1 MIQDSRKRN
10 IRTRN
15 KKVKGLDIIH
25 LPTPYYHPD
34 PPKKIKIVHTM
45 SDVGRSPVSSELEGA
60 NRGFT
65 PVNPRAKINITPEKP
80 VASSKSK
87 ANAGSSVQVG
97 KSDQVKAKANGV
109 WNAMHDSKAMKSTA
123 KAIQPNQVNANVK
136 DVTKPTAGNKAKANA
151 KAMQPLKKKAKSNPF
166 IMTEAKAPSKHKSRP
181 KVESPSSEPG
191 DESESEDPATSELQ
205 MKDITNRNKTT
216 VAKLVQELASR
227 QLPTKGNRG
236 DVTARFMLYEL
247 GLDTTGT
254 DEHMH
259 TYCKEL
265 LQASMT
271 RLKDTLQVLKQ
282 NSVGTNKP
290 ELVGRILKATYP
302 EEDDS
307 DDEEDVEDSSS
318 EGEGESDQEISE
330 GSATPS
336 TSPDNVANGKKR
348 ARSVVEDSDN
358 EDANHKRQK
367 VDVSDD
373 ESKDISCRQPKVEK
387 KKPRIHDITKVDPKT
402 KFEPHGT
409 SGVSKAETPQD
420 DKKKRRRPAEEEDN
434 VELKQKKHGKPEHG
448 NAEVQQAKK
457 VKFID
462 PQPKPRDKDRT
473 SAAEIGRA
481 VREKSISSTHKPK
494 PKKSK
499 DKEDNH
505 FVFNSLLDSR
515 TLFENTLVPADV
527 LSCALR
533 VLTRMGTVK
542 DINVVHDFR
551 HPLPLFK
558 LYRDGKH
565 RPNAK
570 KCPRVYLLAQEF
582 YQEREEELLME
593 ILEAEKKEDEEK
605 AKEMAEKK
613 EEDDQEMGDGEAKDQ
628 DKMAEDEDDEEF
640 DEDKETEDQQPDQ
653 EMSDDDEEDTNIDD
667 LIIAAPVDGAM
678 GEDVAEVYQ
687 QAEIAAYY
695 EDIQNEQ
702 DEADDLRGKS
712 LHASEVAYL
721 ASIPEGIAHEP
732 YYDGLWDPESDE
744 EGSKKEKM
752 QFREKEI
759 TLMKIKKVE
768 VGSETFKKVRW
779 SHDGKW

>member
-1 MIQDSRKRN
+1 MIQDSRKRK
-10 IRTRN
+10 IRSRTR
-15 KKVKGLDIIH
+15 KVKGLDIIH
-25 LPTPYYHPD
+25 LPTPYYHPES
-34 PPKKIKIVHTM
+34 PKRIKTVHTM

-60 NRGFT
+60 VRGFT

-80 VASSKSK
+80 VASSNSK
-87 ANAGSSVQVG
+87 AKAGSSVQVG
-97 KSDQVKAKANGV
+97 KSDQVKDKAKGV
-109 WNAMHDSKAMKSTA
+109 WNAMHDSKAMKSTT
-123 KAIQPNQVNANVK
+123 KAIQPNQVKTKEK
-136 DVTKPTAGNKAKANA
+136 DVTKPTAGIKPKANA
-151 KAMQPLKKKAKSNPF
+151 KAMPPLKKKAMSNPF

-181 KVESPSSEPG
+181 KVESPGSDSG

-216 VAKLVQELASR
+216 VAKLVQSLASR

-254 DEHMH
+254 DEQMH
-259 TYCKEL
+259 KYCKEL

-271 RLKDTLQVLKQ
+271 RLKDTLQELKQ

-307 DDEEDVEDSSS
+307 DDEEDEEDPSNKK
-318 EGEGESDQEISE
+318 EYESDQEGSK

-336 TSPDNVANGKKR
+336 NPPENVATGKKR
-348 ARSVVEDSDN
+348 ARSVVEDSDS
-358 EDANHKRQK
+358 EDAKHKRQK
-367 VDVSDD
+367 VDASDD
-373 ESKDISCRQPKVEK
+373 ESEDISCDQPKVEK
-387 KKPRIHDITKVDPKT
+387 KKPRIPDITKVDPST
-402 KFEPHGT
+402 KFEPHVK
-409 SGVSKAETPQD
+409 SVVSKAKNLQD

-434 VELKQKKHGKPEHG
+434 VGLEQKHGKPNHG
-448 NAEVQQAKK
+448 NPEVQQAKK
-457 VKFID
+457 VKFTD
-462 PQPKPRDKDRT
+462 AKPKPRDKDRT

-481 VREKSISSTHKPK
+481 VRANSISSTHKPK

-515 TLFENTLVPADV
+515 TLFENTLVTADV
-527 LSCALR
+527 LSCTLR
-533 VLTRMGTVK
+533 VLTGMGTMK

-551 HPLPLFK
+551 NPLPLFK
-558 LYRDGKH
+558 LYRDGKL

-582 YQEREEELLME
+582 YQEREESLAME
-593 ILEAEKKEDEEK
+593 ILEAERKEDEEK
-605 AKEMAEKK
+605 AKEMAEKQG
-613 EEDDQEMGDGEAKDQ
+613 EDDQEMSDGGEKDEEP
-628 DKMAEDEDDEEF
+628 AEDDDEEEF
-640 DEDKETEDQQPDQ
+640 DEDKEAGDQQPDQ

-667 LIIAAPVDGAM
+667 LIMAPPVGGAK
-678 GEDVAEVYQ
+678 GEDVADVYQ
-687 QAEIAAYY
+687 QAEITAYY
-695 EDIQNEQ
+695 EDIKNEQ

-712 LHASEVAYL
+712 LHTSEVAYL

-732 YYDGLWDPESDE
+732 YYDGLWEPESDE
-744 EGSKKEKM
+744 EHCKEQKLKL
-752 QFREKEI
+752 RKEEI
-759 TLMKIKKVE
+759 ALMKMAKVE
-768 VGSETFKKVRW
+768 VGSMKFKKVRW

>member
-1 MIQDSRKRN
+1 MIQDSHKKN

-34 PPKKIKIVHTM
+34 PRKKIKIVHTM

-60 NRGFT
+60 DRGFT

-123 KAIQPNQVNANVK
+123 KAIQPNQVKANMK
-136 DVTKPTAGNKAKANA
+136 DVAKPTAGNKAKANA
-151 KAMQPLKKKAKSNPF
+151 KALPPLKKKAKSNPF
-166 IMTEAKAPSKHKSRP
+166 IMTEAKAPSKHKSKP
-181 KVESPSSEPG
+181 KVQSPSSEPG

-254 DEHMH
+254 DEQMH

-271 RLKDTLQVLKQ
+271 RLKDTLQELQQ

-307 DDEEDVEDSSS
+307 DDEEDDEDPSS
-318 EGEGESDQEISE
+318 EGEDESDHE
-330 GSATPS
+330 GSKGVATPS

-348 ARSVVEDSDN
+348 ARSVIEDSDD
-358 EDANHKRQK
+358 DAKSKRQK
-367 VDVSDD
+367 VDASDD
-373 ESKDISCRQPKVEK
+373 ESEDISSGQPKVEK
-387 KKPRIHDITKVDPKT
+387 KKPRIHDTTKVDPKT
-402 KFEPHGT
+402 KFEPHGK

-434 VELKQKKHGKPEHG
+434 VDLKQKKHGKPEHG

-457 VKFID
+457 VKFTD
-462 PQPKPRDKDRT
+462 AQPKPREKDRT

-494 PKKSK
+494 QKKSK

-613 EEDDQEMGDGEAKDQ
+613 EEDDQEM
-628 DKMAEDEDDEEF
+628 AEDEDDVEF
-640 DEDKETEDQQPDQ
+640 DEDMDEQPDQ
-653 EMSDDDEEDTNIDD
+653 VMSDDDGEEGTDIDD
-667 LIIAAPVDGAM
+667 LILAPPFDGAI
-678 GEDVAEVYQ
+678 GEDVAKVYQ
-687 QAEIAAYY
+687 VAEIAAHY
-695 EDIQNEQ
+695 EDVQQEQ

-712 LHASEVAYL
+712 LHTSEISYL
-721 ASIPEGIAHEP
+721 ATIPEGTTHES
-732 YYDGLWDPESDE
+732 YYDDLWEPESDG

-759 TLMKIKKVE
+759 AVMKIAKVE
-768 VGSETFKKVRW
+768 VGSEKFKKVRW